1 MYKDEKT
8 GNQTDTHIPNPCCT
22 MTGCVLVDFL
32 FPLRCAALRAGY
44 LAFTRLCPAIKLVA
58 YGVSFVIQEIEIS

>member
-1 MYKDEKT
+1 MLYDD
-8 GNQTDTHIPNPCCT
+8 GMCPCSFS
-22 MTGCVLVDFL
+22 VSVALH
-32 FPLRCAALRAGY
+32 CAALRAGY